1 MIRERR
7 EVVKLYASER
17 ERVKKRRP
25 ATKRARKRRDFCC
38 ALPMSSFSLP
48 SFSSAF
54 VYAPLSDARA
64 VAFCDQARRPP
75 HMYESRRALSSK
87 ILSRTVRVHR
97 SMRALSLSH
106 RSARASPPTHSPEGC
121 EITTCQCLIGY
132 VVASVRG
139 ASEGGRGGFCCSAG
153 CSIGVLG
160 AEPAPAR
167 PSPVASRSGSAGNG
181 PGARGAPGNLAA
193 IRPSGFTG
201 GGFIGRLDSFRGVG
215 DAHYACRRFN

>member
-1 MIRERR
+1 M
-7 EVVKLYASER
+7 SSCTHQR

-75 HMYESRRALSSK
+75 HMYESRRGLSSK

-106 RSARASPPTHSPEGC
+106 RSARASPPTHSPEGAR
-121 EITTCQCLIGY
+121 LRPVSVVIGY

-153 CSIGVLG
+153 VPSAFSALS
-160 AEPAPAR
+160 R
-167 PSPVASRSGSAGNG
+167 PRLALPRWPLG
-181 PGARGAPGNLAA
+181 PGLPETDRGPAALLGTWPA
-193 IRPSGFTG
+193 IRPSGLTG
-201 GGFIGRLDSFRGVG
+201 GGFIGRLDAFREIGN
-215 DAHYACRRFN
+215 AHYACRRFN

>member
-75 HMYESRRALSSK
+75 HMYESRRGLSSK

-153 CSIGVLG
+153 CPIGVLG

-181 PGARGAPGNLAA
+181 PGARGAPGNLARYSA
-193 IRPSGFTG
+193 
-201 GGFIGRLDSFRGVG
+201 FRFDG
-215 DAHYACRRFN
+215 RRFYL

>member
-25 ATKRARKRRDFCC
+25 ATKRARKRRDSCC

-54 VYAPLSDARA
+54 VYSPLSDARA

-75 HMYESRRALSSK
+75 HMYESRRGLSSK

-153 CSIGVLG
+153 CPIGVLG
-160 AEPAPAR
+160 AGR
-167 PSPVASRSGSAGNG
+167 PRGGPLFADRVELTHSIRHTVLSRGIGGLSPLV
-181 PGARGAPGNLAA
+181 GAP
-193 IRPSGFTG
+193 PG
-201 GGFIGRLDSFRGVG
+201 GGGPRTLP
-215 DAHYACRRFN
+215 

>member
-75 HMYESRRALSSK
+75 HMYESRRGLSSK

-106 RSARASPPTHSPEGC
+106 RSARASPPTHSPEGAR
-121 EITTCQCLIGY
+121 LRPVSVVIGY

-153 CSIGVLG
+153 CPIGVLG
-160 AEPAPAR
+160 AGR
-167 PSPVASRSGSAGNG
+167 PR
-181 PGARGAPGNLAA
+181 LALP
-193 IRPSGFTG
+193 RCLSVRVCRKRTG
-201 GGFIGRLDSFRGVG
+201 GPRRSWELGRYSAFRFDG
-215 DAHYACRRFN
+215 RRFYR